1 VNGKLAAKRIRARVV
16 RAFRRMA
23 RGTAGKAAYATTVRF
38 YRSGGQAWTRQLG

>member
-1 VNGKLAAKRIRARVV
+1 MNAKEMSRQLRARVV

-23 RGTAGKAAYATTVRF
+23 RGSAAKAAYAATVRF